1 MTVSSLYQKGR
12 SYRLIQLFNIL
23 QKGNRKVHFNFKGYL
38 ILIALIL
45 LILVYEIL
53 IPYIRHTRLHWDT
66 KELYGQL
73 SGSVLPWQVIGKSTE
88 GRDIYA
94 LELQSGQDTTTTVIF
109 GAFHGDEQTGFH
121 LVVQL
126 AETLYAKP
134 NLIHSRVV
142 LIPVLNPDG
151 LLKRKRTNA
160 NDVDINRN
168 FPTDNWT
175 PVYEK
180 ARYHPGP
187 SPGSEVETQ
196 LAMKIIDRYHPAKI
210 ISIHDD
216 LMMNNYNGPA
226 KELAEE
232 MAKYNG
238 YPVTS
243 DVGYPTPGS
252 FGNFAGEELGIPL
265 ITLELPDTNPEDA
278 WEENGQALIAAI
290 NFKR

>member
-1 MTVSSLYQKGR
+1 M
-12 SYRLIQLFNIL
+12 
-23 QKGNRKVHFNFKGYL
+23 HFNFKWYL
-38 ILIALIL
+38 IGIALIL
-45 LILVYEIL
+45 LIITYKVI
-53 IPYIRHTRLHWDT
+53 IPYVRHTRLHWDT
-66 KELYGQL
+66 KELYGKL
-73 SGSVLPWQVIGKSTE
+73 PESVLPWQVIGKSTE
-88 GRDIYA
+88 GRDIYG
-94 LELQSGQDTTTTVIF
+94 LELQSGDDTTTTLIF

-134 NLIHSRVV
+134 GLIHSRVV

-160 NDVDINRN
+160 NNVDINRN

-180 ARYHPGP
+180 KRYHPGP
-187 SPGSEVETQ
+187 APASELETQ
-196 LAMKIIDRYHPAKI
+196 LAMKILERYKPAKI

-216 LMMNNYNGPA
+216 LRMNNYNGPA
-226 KELAEE
+226 KELAEA
-232 MAKYNG
+232 MAEYND
-238 YPVTS
+238 YPVTG

-265 ITLELPDTNPEDA
+265 ITLELPDTDPESA
-278 WEENGQALIAAI
+278 WEENGKALIAAI
-290 NFKR
+290 NFKN

>member
-1 MTVSSLYQKGR
+1 M
-12 SYRLIQLFNIL
+12 
-23 QKGNRKVHFNFKGYL
+23 HFNFRSYL
-38 ILIALIL
+38 IVFALIL
-45 LILVYEIL
+45 LILIYKFI

-73 SGSVLPWQVIGKSTE
+73 PKSVLPWQVIGRSTE
-88 GRDIYA
+88 GRNIYA
-94 LELQSGQDTTTTVIF
+94 LELQSGKDTTTTVIF

-134 NLIHSRVV
+134 GLIHSRVV

-160 NDVDINRN
+160 NSVDINRN

-180 ARYHPGP
+180 KRNYPGP
-187 SPGSEVETQ
+187 APASEVETQ
-196 LAMKIIDRYHPAKI
+196 LAMKILERYKPSKI

-216 LMMNNYNGPA
+216 LMMNNFNGPA
-226 KELAEE
+226 KELAEI

-238 YPVTS
+238 YPVTA

-265 ITLELPDTNPEDA
+265 ITLELPDTDPEEA
-278 WEENGQALIAAI
+278 WKENSKALIAAI
-290 NFKR
+290 NFKK